1 MIKELMSSRR
11 FAPLFWAQFCSA
23 LNDNVLKNAL
33 VIMLLYGATTG
44 QGPMLVTVAGAVFI
58 FPFFVL
64 SALGGELA
72 DRYVK
77 SVVARRLK
85 FFEIFAAGFAA
96 AGFFMHSIPL
106 LFVALALFGVVAALF
121 GPVKYAMLPDQ
132 LSVSELATGNALVEG
147 ATFMAILIG
156 TIAGG
161 LFVAG
166 ASHMGWICTAVV
178 GLSLLSWGFASRIP
192 VTQPSAP
199 DLRITANPWT
209 STARLLKSLYA
220 EPRLWDGMVIVSWFW
235 MVGAIVLSLL
245 PALIKEGVGGTEGV
259 VTLCLAIFAI
269 GIAAGSLFAAQ
280 LSHVRPNLAL
290 VPIGSIVMGV
300 VGLDLA
306 WAIGHTSLGTDVN
319 AAAFATSFGGLR
331 MLLDFFLFAFGGGLF
346 VVPSFAAVQAWT
358 EPSERARIIAAGN
371 ILQAGFMVAGA
382 MFVAALQSAGL
393 AIAWIFFGLAV
404 ASFGTVWF
412 VLTKWGKE
420 GVRDFGALLF
430 RALFRLEVRGM
441 ENLPPAGT
449 RMLIAPNHVSL
460 VDGPLL
466 HAMLPIDASFAV
478 DTGIAKAWW
487 AKPFLKM
494 IKHYTMDPT
503 KPLAARDL
511 IKLVAAGEPVVIFPE
526 GRLTVSGSLMKVYDG
541 TAMIA
546 DKADAVVVPVRIE
559 GAQRSHLSYLRNGE
573 IKRVWFPKV
582 TISILPPVKL
592 PIDETLKG
600 KARRNAAGAA
610 LQDVMIDA
618 MVKNAMLDQTLFE
631 GLGHACRD
639 RDTGQPI
646 IEDALGTKLTYR
658 KLVLG
663 AQVLSR
669 KLEQGTS
676 VGENVGVLL
685 PNSAGVAVV
694 FMALQTIGRVPAML
708 NFSAGPVNV
717 LAAMKAAQVRT
728 VLTSKAFIEKGK
740 LDKLMAAIAEQAR
753 VVYLE
758 DVRAS
763 ISLADKIQGFRAG
776 LAPRVARQANDPAV
790 VLFTS
795 GSEGTPKGVVLSHRN
810 ILANAAQAL
819 ARVDA
824 NARDKV
830 FNVLPVFHSFG
841 LTGGMMMPLLGGI
854 PIFMYPSPLHYRI
867 VPELIY
873 QTGATILFGT
883 DTFLTGYARSA
894 HAYDFRT
901 LRLVIAGAEAVKE
914 RTRQVYMERY
924 GVRILEGYGVTETA
938 PVLAMN
944 TPMANRQGTV
954 GRISPLM
961 QYRLDPVPGIEEG
974 GRLSVKGPNVMLGY
988 LRAENPGVLEPL
1000 PEGWHDTGDIVV
1012 VDAQGFITIKGR
1024 AKRFAK
1030 IAGEMVSLS
1039 AVETMAS
1046 ALWPQAMSVAVS
1058 IPDARKGERIVLLTT
1073 QKDADRAAMQRQA
1086 KSVGASEL
1094 AVPADIRVV
1103 DKVPLLGTGKTD
1115 YVGATALAKELAE
1128 QLAEQLAAAP
1138 PAPQAEASDSAT
1150 QNEPARIEPEHLQ
1163 QHVA

>member
-1 MIKELMSSRR
+1 MIKDLMSSRR
-11 FAPLFWAQFCSA
+11 FAPLFWAQFCAA

-44 QGPMLVTVAGAVFI
+44 HGDALVTVAGAVFI
-58 FPFFVL
+58 FPFFIL
-64 SALGGELA
+64 SGLGGELA
-72 DRYVK
+72 DKFVK
-77 SVVARRLK
+77 SVVARRIK
-85 FFEIFAAGFAA
+85 FAEIFAAGFAA
-96 AGFFMHSIPL
+96 LGFFTHSIPL
-106 LFVALALFGVVAALF
+106 LFVALGLFGICAALF

-132 LSVSELATGNALVEG
+132 LSVGELATGNALVEG
-147 ATFMAILIG
+147 ATFLAILIG

-161 LFVAG
+161 LLV
-166 ASHMGWICTAVV
+166 SSSTHMGWVTSAIM
-178 GLSLLSWGFASRIP
+178 LLALASWGFASRIP
-192 VTQPSAP
+192 HTTPSAA
-199 DLRITANPWT
+199 DLVVTGNPWT
-209 STARLLKSLYA
+209 STIRLLKSLYA

-235 MVGAIVLSLL
+235 LAGAVVLSLL
-245 PALIKEGVGGTEGV
+245 PALIKGIVGGTEAV

-269 GIAAGSLFAAQ
+269 GIAVGSLFAAQ

-290 VPIGSIVMGV
+290 VPIGAIIMGIS
-300 VGLDLA
+300 GLDIA
-306 WAIGHTSLGTDVN
+306 WAIGHVTTGSDITPAV
-319 AAAFATSFGGLR
+319 FATSFSGLR
-331 MLLDFFLFAFGGGLF
+331 MIADFAIFAFGGGLF
-346 VVPSFAAVQAWT
+346 VVPSFAAVQAWSA
-358 EPSERARIIAAGN
+358 PSERARVIAAGN
-371 ILQAGFMVAGA
+371 ILQAAFMVVGSL
-382 MFVAALQSAGL
+382 FVALLQAAGL
-393 AIAWIFFGLAV
+393 PIAWIFVGLAL
-404 ASFGTVWF
+404 ASFGSVFF
-412 VLTKWGKE
+412 VLGKWGKE

-430 RALFRLEVRGM
+430 RAMFRVEVRGI
-441 ENLPPAGT
+441 ENLPAPGT

-460 VDGPLL
+460 IDGPLV
-466 HAMLPIDASFAV
+466 HATLPIEASFAV

-487 AKPFLKM
+487 AKPFLQQ
-494 IKHYTMDPT
+494 IRHYTMDPS

-526 GRLTVSGSLMKVYDG
+526 GRITVSGSLMKVYDG

-559 GAQRSHLSYLRNGE
+559 GAQRSYLSYLKNGE
-573 IKRVWFPKV
+573 IKRSLFPKV

-592 PIDETLKG
+592 PVDPLLRG

-618 MVKNAMLDQTLFE
+618 MVKNSMLEQTLFQ
-631 GLGHACRD
+631 GLAHAYRD
-639 RDTGQPI
+639 RDTGKPI
-646 IEDALGTKLTYR
+646 IQDALGTSLTYR
-658 KLVLG
+658 KLILG

-676 VGENVGVLL
+676 VGENIGVLL

-708 NFSAGPVNV
+708 NFSAGPSNV
-717 LAAMKAAQVRT
+717 QAAMKAAQVKT
-728 VLTSKAFIEKGK
+728 VLTSKSFIEKGK
-740 LDKLMAAIAEQAR
+740 LDKLIAAIASDAKI
-753 VVYLE
+753 VYLE

-763 ISLADKIQGFRAG
+763 IGLADKVAG
-776 LAPRVARQANDPAV
+776 LLAGVEPRVARDANDPAV

-824 NARDKV
+824 NGNDKV

-841 LTGGMMMPLLGGI
+841 LTGGMMMPLLAGI
-854 PIFMYPSPLHYRI
+854 PIFMYPTPLHYRI

-901 LRLVIAGAEAVKE
+901 LRLVLAGAEAVKD
-914 RTRQVYMERY
+914 RTRQIYMERY
-924 GVRILEGYGVTETA
+924 GIRILEGYGVTETA

-944 TPMANRQGTV
+944 TPMANRPGTV
-954 GRISPLM
+954 GRLSPLM
-961 QYRLDPVPGIEEG
+961 EARLDPVPGIEEG
-974 GRLSVKGPNVMLGY
+974 GRLSVRGPNVMLGY
-988 LRAENPGVLEPL
+988 LRTENPGVLEPL
-1000 PEGWHDTGDIVV
+1000 PEGWHDTGDIVAI
-1012 VDAQGFITIKGR
+1012 DAAGFITIKGR

-1046 ALWPQAMSVAVS
+1046 ALWPQAISVAVS
-1058 IPDARKGERIVLLTT
+1058 IPDQRKGERIVLLTT

-1086 KSVGASEL
+1086 KATGAAEL

-1103 DKVPLLGTGKTD
+1103 DKVPLLGSGKTD
-1115 YVGATALAKELAE
+1115 YVAATALAKEMA
-1128 QLAEQLAAAP
+1128 QTAP
-1138 PAPQAEASDSAT
+1138 GPMQGS
-1150 QNEPARIEPEHLQ
+1150 EPEADSERE
-1163 QHVA
+1163 VA

>member
-33 VIMLLYGATTG
+33 VIMLLYGAATE

-72 DRYVK
+72 DKYVK

-85 FFEIFAAGFAA
+85 FFEIFAAAFAA
-96 AGFFMHSIPL
+96 AGFFLHSIPL
-106 LFVALALFGVVAALF
+106 LFVALLLFGTVAALF
-121 GPVKYAMLPDQ
+121 GPVKYAILPDQ
-132 LSVSELATGNALVEG
+132 LSVPELATGNALVEG

-161 LFVAG
+161 LFIAG
-166 ASHMGWICTAVV
+166 ATHMGWICAAVV
-178 GLSLLSWGFASRIP
+178 GLSILSWAFASRIP

-199 DLRITANPWT
+199 DLPITRNPWT
-209 STARLLKSLYA
+209 STVRLLKSLYA

-259 VTLCLAIFAI
+259 VTLCLAVFAI

-280 LSHVRPNLAL
+280 LSHTRPNIAL
-290 VPIGSIVMGV
+290 VPIGAIVMGL

-306 WAIGHTSLGTDVN
+306 WAIGHT
-319 AAAFATSFGGLR
+319 ATSHDVTAADFAASFSGFR
-331 MLLDFFLFAFGGGLF
+331 MLFDFFLFAFGGGLF
-346 VVPSFAAVQAWT
+346 VVPAFAAVQAWT
-358 EPSERARIIAAGN
+358 APSERARIIAAGN

-382 MFVAALQSAGL
+382 LFVAALQSAGL
-393 AIAWIFFGLAV
+393 AIAWIFFGLAI

-412 VLTKWGKE
+412 VLSKWGKE
-420 GVRDFGALLF
+420 GVRDFGGLLF
-430 RALFRLEVRGM
+430 RALFRVEVRGM

-466 HAMLPIDASFAV
+466 HATLPIDASFAV
-478 DTGIAKAWW
+478 DTGISKAWW

-494 IKHYTMDPT
+494 IKHYTMDPS

-526 GRLTVSGSLMKVYDG
+526 GRITLSGSLMKVYDG

-559 GAQRSHLSYLRNGE
+559 GAQRSHLSYLNQGE
-573 IKRVWFPKV
+573 IKRSWFPKV
-582 TISILPPVKL
+582 TITILPPVKL
-592 PIDETLKG
+592 PVDQALRG

-631 GLGHACRD
+631 GLGHAYRD
-639 RDTGQPI
+639 RDTGKPI

-658 KLVLG
+658 KLILG

-676 VGENVGVLL
+676 VGEYVGVLL
-685 PNSAGVAVV
+685 PNSAGVAVA
-694 FMALQTIGRVPAML
+694 FFALQTIGRIPAML

-717 LAAMKAAQVRT
+717 LAAMKAAQVKT

-740 LDKLMAAIAEQAR
+740 LDRLIAAIAGQAR

-758 DVRAS
+758 DVRET
-763 ISLADKIQGFRAG
+763 ISLSDKIAGFRAG
-776 LAPRVARQANDPAV
+776 IAPRVARQANDPAV

-841 LTGGMMMPLLGGI
+841 LTGGMMMPILGGI

-914 RTRQVYMERY
+914 RTRQIYMERY

-1000 PEGWHDTGDIVV
+1000 TDGWHDTGDIVT
-1012 VDAQGFITIKGR
+1012 VDAQGFIAIKGR

-1039 AVETMAS
+1039 AVEAMAT
-1046 ALWPQAMSVAVS
+1046 ALWPQAASVAVS
-1058 IPDARKGERIVLLTT
+1058 LPDQRKGERIVLLTT
-1073 QKDADRAAMQRQA
+1073 ERNADRSAMQRQA
-1086 KSVGASEL
+1086 KTTGASEL
-1094 AVPADIRVV
+1094 AVPADIRIV

-1115 YVGATALAKELAE
+1115 YVGATALAKELA
-1128 QLAEQLAAAP
+1128 AAP
-1138 PAPQAEASDSAT
+1138 AQGEPTGEEGAPDAE
-1150 QNEPARIEPEHLQ
+1150 PQ

>member
-33 VIMLLYGATTG
+33 VIMILYGVASG
-44 QGPMLVTVAGAVFI
+44 HGGSLVTVAGAVFI

-72 DRYVK
+72 DKFVK

-85 FFEIFAAGFAA
+85 FFEIFAACFAA
-96 AGFFMHSIPL
+96 AGFFLHSVPL
-106 LFVALALFGVVAALF
+106 LFVALGLFGVVAALF
-121 GPVKYAMLPDQ
+121 GPVKYGILPDQ
-132 LSVSELATGNALVEG
+132 LSTAELAMGNALVEG

-161 LFVAG
+161 LFVSG
-166 ASHMGWICTAVV
+166 STHMGWISLAVV
-178 GLSLLSWGFASRIP
+178 GLAVVCWAFASRIP
-192 VTQPSAP
+192 ATVPSAP
-199 DLRITANPWT
+199 DLAITRNPWT
-209 STARLLKSLYA
+209 STVRLLKTLYA

-235 MVGAIVLSLL
+235 LVGAVVLSLL
-245 PALIKEGVGGTEGV
+245 PAVIKDGVGGAEAV
-259 VTLCLAIFAI
+259 VTLCLATFAI
-269 GIAAGSLFAAQ
+269 GIAAGSLFAAH
-280 LSHVRPNLAL
+280 LSHARPNLAL
-290 VPIGSIVMGV
+290 VPLGGIVMGL

-306 WAIGHTSLGTDVN
+306 WAIGHSAHGSDVMPM
-319 AAAFATSFGGLR
+319 AFATSAGGFR
-331 MLLDFFLFAFGGGLF
+331 MLADFFVFAFGGGLF
-346 VVPSFAAVQAWT
+346 VVPSFAAVQAWSA
-358 EPSERARIIAAGN
+358 PSERARVIAAGN
-371 ILQAGFMVAGA
+371 VLQAAFMVVGSL
-382 MFVAALQSAGL
+382 FVALLQAAGL
-393 AIAWIFFGLAV
+393 AVAWIFFGLAI
-404 ASFGTVWF
+404 ASFGVVWF
-412 VLTKWGKE
+412 VLATWGKE
-420 GVRDFGALLF
+420 GVRDFGTLLF
-430 RALFRLEVRGM
+430 RALFRVEVRGL
-441 ENLPPAGT
+441 ENLPAAGT

-460 VDGPLL
+460 IDGPLL
-466 HAMLPIDASFAV
+466 HAVLPVDASFAV

-494 IKHYTMDPT
+494 IRHYTMDPS

-511 IKLVAAGEPVVIFPE
+511 IKLVATGEPVVIFPE
-526 GRLTVSGSLMKVYDG
+526 GRITVTGSIMKVYDG

-559 GAQRSHLSYLRNGE
+559 GAQRSHLSYLKRGE
-573 IKRVWFPKV
+573 IKRAWFPKV

-592 PIDETLKG
+592 AVDEALRG

-618 MVKNAMLDQTLFE
+618 MVKTAMLDQTLFE
-631 GLGHACRD
+631 GLAHAYRD
-639 RDTGQPI
+639 RDTGKPI

-658 KLVLG
+658 KLILG

-669 KLEQGTS
+669 RLSQGTEI
-676 VGENVGVLL
+676 GENVAVLL

-708 NFSAGPVNV
+708 NFSAGPVSV
-717 LAAMKAAQVRT
+717 LSAIKTAQVRT
-728 VLTSKAFIEKGK
+728 VLTSRAFIEKGK
-740 LDKLMAAIAEQAR
+740 LDKLIAAIGPAADI
-753 VVYLE
+753 VYLE
-758 DVRAS
+758 DVRGT
-763 ISLADKIQGFRAG
+763 IGLRDKIAG
-776 LAPRVARQANDPAV
+776 LLAGTKPRVARKADDPAV
-790 VLFTS
+790 ILFTS

-810 ILANAAQAL
+810 ILANAAQSL

-824 NARDKV
+824 NANDKV

-841 LTGGMMMPLLGGI
+841 LTGGTIMPLLAGI

-901 LRLVIAGAEAVKE
+901 LRLVVAGAEAVKE

-924 GVRILEGYGVTETA
+924 GIRVLEGYGVTETA

-954 GRISPLM
+954 GRLSPLM
-961 QYRLDPVPGIEEG
+961 EYKLDSVPGIDEG
-974 GRLSVKGPNVMLGY
+974 GRLSVRGPNVMLGY
-988 LRAENPGVLEPL
+988 LRAENPGVLEPP
-1000 PEGWHDTGDIVV
+1000 PEGWYDTGDIVA
-1012 VDAQGFITIKGR
+1012 VDAAGFITIKGR

-1039 AVETMAS
+1039 AVESIAA
-1046 ALWPQAMSVAVS
+1046 ALWPQAISVAVS
-1058 IPDARKGERIVLLTT
+1058 LPDARKGERVVLLTT
-1073 QKDADRAAMQRQA
+1073 QKGADRAAMQREA
-1086 KSVGASEL
+1086 KAKGASEL
-1094 AVPADIRVV
+1094 SIPGSVLVV
-1103 DKVPLLGTGKTD
+1103 EKVPLLGSGKTD
-1115 YVGATALAKELAE
+1115 YVAATDLAKQIATTPE
-1128 QLAEQLAAAP
+1128 QE
-1138 PAPQAEASDSAT
+1138 
-1150 QNEPARIEPEHLQ
+1150 
-1163 QHVA
+1163 VA

>member
-1 MIKELMSSRR
+1 MIKQLMLSRR

-33 VIMLLYGATTG
+33 VIMILYGVASG
-44 QGPMLVTVAGAVFI
+44 QGGSLVTIAGAVFI

-72 DRYVK
+72 DKYVK

-85 FFEIFAAGFAA
+85 FCEIFAACFAA
-96 AGFFMHSIPL
+96 AGFFLHSVPL
-106 LFVALALFGVVAALF
+106 LFVALGLFGTVAALF
-121 GPVKYAMLPDQ
+121 GPVKYGILPDQ
-132 LSVSELATGNALVEG
+132 LSTGELAMGNALVEG

-161 LFVAG
+161 LFV
-166 ASHMGWICTAVV
+166 SESTHMGWISLAVV
-178 GLSLLSWGFASRIP
+178 GLSVLCWAFASRIP
-192 VTQPSAP
+192 ATVPSAP
-199 DLRITANPWT
+199 DLAITRNPWT
-209 STARLLKSLYA
+209 STVRLLKTLHA

-235 MVGAIVLSLL
+235 LVGAVVLSLL
-245 PALIKEGVGGTEGV
+245 PAVIKDGVGGTEGV
-259 VTLCLAIFAI
+259 VTLCLAVFAI
-269 GIAAGSLFAAQ
+269 GIAAGSLFAAH

-290 VPIGSIVMGV
+290 VPLGGIVMGL

-306 WAIGHTSLGTDVN
+306 WAIGHAAHGRDVMPM
-319 AAAFATSFGGLR
+319 AFATSVDGFR
-331 MLLDFFLFAFGGGLF
+331 MLADFFVFAFGGGLF
-346 VVPSFAAVQAWT
+346 VVPSFAAVQAWSA
-358 EPSERARIIAAGN
+358 PSERARVIAAGN
-371 ILQAGFMVAGA
+371 VLQAAFMVVGSL
-382 MFVAALQSAGL
+382 FVAVLQAAGLAVAWIFLGL
-393 AIAWIFFGLAV
+393 AIA
-404 ASFGTVWF
+404 SFGVVWF
-412 VLTKWGKE
+412 VLATWGKE
-420 GVRDFGALLF
+420 GVRDFGTLIF
-430 RALFRLEVRGM
+430 RALFRVEVRGL
-441 ENLPPAGT
+441 ENLPAAGT

-460 VDGPLL
+460 IDGPLL
-466 HAMLPIDASFAV
+466 HAVLPVDASFAV

-487 AKPFLKM
+487 ARPFLKM
-494 IKHYTMDPT
+494 IRHYTMDPS

-526 GRLTVSGSLMKVYDG
+526 GRITVTGSIMKVYDG

-559 GAQRSHLSYLRNGE
+559 GAQRSHLSYLKTGE
-573 IKRVWFPKV
+573 IKRAWFPKV

-592 PIDETLKG
+592 AVDEALRG

-618 MVKNAMLDQTLFE
+618 LVKTAMLDQTLFE
-631 GLGHACRD
+631 GLAHAYRD
-639 RDTGQPI
+639 RDTGKPI

-658 KLVLG
+658 KLILG

-669 KLEQGTS
+669 RLAQGTE
-676 VGENVGVLL
+676 VGENVAVLL

-708 NFSAGPVNV
+708 NFSAGPVSV
-717 LAAMKAAQVRT
+717 LSAITAARVRT
-728 VLTSKAFIEKGK
+728 VLTSRAFIEKGK
-740 LDKLMAAIAEQAR
+740 LDKLIAAIGPAANI
-753 VVYLE
+753 VYLE
-758 DVRAS
+758 DVRAT
-763 ISLADKIQGFRAG
+763 IGTGDKIAG
-776 LAPRVARQANDPAV
+776 LFAGTRPRVARKADDPAV
-790 VLFTS
+790 ILFTS

-810 ILANAAQAL
+810 ILANAAQSL

-824 NARDKV
+824 NANDKV

-841 LTGGMMMPLLGGI
+841 LTGGTIMPLLAGI

-873 QTGATILFGT
+873 QTGSTILFGT

-901 LRLVIAGAEAVKE
+901 LRLIVAGAEAVKE

-924 GVRILEGYGVTETA
+924 GIRLLEGYGVTETA

-954 GRISPLM
+954 GRLSPLM
-961 QYRLDPVPGIEEG
+961 QYKLDPVPGIDEG
-974 GRLSVKGPNVMLGY
+974 GRLSVRGPNVMLGY
-988 LRAENPGVLEPL
+988 LRAENPGELEP
-1000 PEGWHDTGDIVV
+1000 PPDGWYDTGDIVTL
-1012 VDAQGFITIKGR
+1012 DAAGFITIKGR

-1039 AVETMAS
+1039 AVESIAA
-1046 ALWPQAMSVAVS
+1046 ALWPQAISAAVS
-1058 IPDARKGERIVLLTT
+1058 LPDPRKGERVVLLTT
-1073 QKDADRAAMQRQA
+1073 QKGADRAAMQREA
-1086 KSVGASEL
+1086 KAKGASEL
-1094 AVPADIRVV
+1094 SVPGSVMVV
-1103 DKVPLLGTGKTD
+1103 EKVPLLGSGKTD
-1115 YVGATALAKELAE
+1115 YVAATAMAREIASVPE
-1128 QLAEQLAAAP
+1128 Q
-1138 PAPQAEASDSAT
+1138 D
-1150 QNEPARIEPEHLQ
+1150 
-1163 QHVA
+1163 VA

>member
-1 MIKELMSSRR
+1 MIKQLMSSRR
-11 FAPLFWAQFCSA
+11 FAPLFGAQFCSA

-33 VIMLLYGATTG
+33 VIMLLYGATAG
-44 QGPMLVTVAGAVFI
+44 RGDAMVTVAGAVFI
-58 FPFFVL
+58 FPFFIL
-64 SALGGELA
+64 SGLGGELA
-72 DRYVK
+72 DKYVK

-85 FFEIFAAGFAA
+85 FAEIFAAAFAA
-96 AGFFMHSIPL
+96 AGFFQHSVPL
-106 LFVALALFGVVAALF
+106 LFAALALFGIVAALF

-132 LSVSELATGNALVEG
+132 LTVGELATGNALVEG

-166 ASHMGWICTAVV
+166 STHMAYVSSAVV
-178 GLSLLSWGFASRIP
+178 LLALLSWGFASRIP
-192 VTQPSAP
+192 ATPPSAP
-199 DLRITANPWT
+199 ELAITANPWT
-209 STARLLKSLYA
+209 STVRLLRSLYG

-235 MVGAIVLSLL
+235 LAGAVVLSLL
-245 PALIKEGVGGTEGV
+245 PALIKGAVGGTEGV

-269 GIAAGSLFAAQ
+269 GIAGGSLFAAQ

-290 VPIGSIVMGV
+290 VPIGAIVMGV
-300 VGLDLA
+300 AGLDLA
-306 WAIGHTSLGTDVN
+306 WAIGHTAAGTEITP
-319 AAAFATSFGGLR
+319 AAFAGSLGGLHVIA
-331 MLLDFFLFAFGGGLF
+331 DFAVFAFGGGLF
-346 VVPSFAAVQAWT
+346 VVPSFAAVQAWSA
-358 EPSERARIIAAGN
+358 PSERARVIAAGN
-371 ILQAGFMVAGA
+371 IPQAGFMVAGSL
-382 MFVAALQSAGL
+382 FVALLQAAGL
-393 AIAWIFFGLAV
+393 AVSWIFFGLAI
-404 ASFGTVWF
+404 ACFGSAWF
-412 VLTKWGKE
+412 VLGKWGKE

-430 RALFRLEVRGM
+430 RAVFRAEVRGL
-441 ENLPPAGT
+441 ENLPPVGT

-460 VDGPLL
+460 IDGPLL
-466 HAMLPIDASFAV
+466 HAILPIDASFAV
-478 DTGIAKAWW
+478 DTGIARAWW
-487 AKPFLKM
+487 ARPFLKL
-494 IKHYTMDPT
+494 IRHYTMDPT
-503 KPLAARDL
+503 RPLAARDL

-526 GRLTVSGSLMKVYDG
+526 GRITVSGSLMKVYDG

-546 DKADAVVVPVRIE
+546 DKAEAVVVPVRIE
-559 GAQRSHLSYLRNGE
+559 GAQRSHLSYLKNGE
-573 IKRVWFPKV
+573 IKRSLFPKV
-582 TISILPPVKL
+582 TVSILPPVKL
-592 PIDETLKG
+592 AIESTLKG

-618 MVKNAMLDQTLFE
+618 MVKTAMLDQTLFQ
-631 GLGHACRD
+631 GLAHAYRD
-639 RDTGQPI
+639 RDTGKPVIQ
-646 IEDALGTKLTYR
+646 DALGTSLTYR
-658 KLVLG
+658 KLILG

-669 KLEQGTS
+669 KLEHGTA

-694 FMALQTIGRVPAML
+694 FMALQSIGRVPAML

-717 LAAMKAAQVRT
+717 QAAMKAAQVTT
-728 VLTSKAFIEKGK
+728 VLTSKAFVEKGK
-740 LDKLMAAIAEQAR
+740 LDKLVAAIAADAN

-758 DVRAS
+758 DVRAAIGLS
-763 ISLADKIQGFRAG
+763 DKLSGLLAGA
-776 LAPRVARQANDPAV
+776 APRVTREAGDPAV

-824 NARDKV
+824 NANDKV

-841 LTGGMMMPLLGGI
+841 LTGGMMMPLLAGI

-873 QTGATILFGT
+873 QTGSTILFGT

-894 HAYDFRT
+894 HAYDFRS
-901 LRLVIAGAEAVKE
+901 LRLVLAGAEAVKD

-924 GVRILEGYGVTETA
+924 GIRILEGYGVTETA

-944 TPMANRQGTV
+944 TPMANRPGTV
-954 GRISPLM
+954 GRLSPLM
-961 QYRLDPVPGIEEG
+961 QYRLDPVPGIDDG
-974 GRLSVKGPNVMLGY
+974 GRLSVRGPNVMLGY

-1000 PEGWHDTGDIVV
+1000 PDGWHDTGDIVAI
-1012 VDAQGFITIKGR
+1012 DPAGFITIKGR

-1039 AVETMAS
+1039 AVESMAA

-1058 IPDARKGERIVLLTT
+1058 IPDPRKGERIVLITT
-1073 QKDADRAAMQRQA
+1073 QRDADRGAMQRQA
-1086 KSVGASEL
+1086 KAIGASEL
-1094 AVPADIRVV
+1094 AVPADIRLV

-1115 YVGATALAKELAE
+1115 YVAATALARE
-1128 QLAEQLAAAP
+1128 LAAA
-1138 PAPQAEASDSAT
+1138 AER
-1150 QNEPARIEPEHLQ
+1150 E
-1163 QHVA
+1163 VA

>member
-1 MIKELMSSRR
+1 MIKQLMSSRR
-11 FAPLFWAQFCSA
+11 FAPLFWAQFFSA

-33 VIMLLYGATTG
+33 VIILLYGATAG
-44 QGPMLVTVAGAVFI
+44 ENASLVTLAGAVFI

-72 DRYVK
+72 DKYVK

-85 FFEIFAAGFAA
+85 FLEIFAACFAA
-96 AGFFMHSIPL
+96 AGFFLHSVPL
-106 LFVALALFGVVAALF
+106 LFAALALFGTVAALF
-121 GPVKYAMLPDQ
+121 GPVKYAILPDQ
-132 LSVSELATGNALVEG
+132 LSVGELATGNALVEG
-147 ATFMAILIG
+147 ATFLAILIG

-166 ASHMGWICTAVV
+166 ASHMGWISLAVV
-178 GLSLLSWGFASRIP
+178 GLSVLSWAFAARIP
-192 VTQPSAP
+192 ATTPSAP
-199 DLRITANPWT
+199 ELAITANPWT
-209 STARLLKSLYA
+209 STVRLLKSLYA

-235 MVGAIVLSLL
+235 LAGAVVLSLL

-259 VTLCLAIFAI
+259 VTLCLATFAI
-269 GIAAGSLFAAQ
+269 GIATGSLIAAQ

-290 VPIGSIVMGV
+290 VPIGAIIMGV

-306 WAIGHTSLGTDVN
+306 AVIGATVPGNGVT
-319 AAAFATSFGGLR
+319 AAAFATSFGGLH
-331 MLLDFFLFAFGGGLF
+331 MLVGFFLFAIGGGLF
-346 VVPSFAAVQAWT
+346 VVPAFAAVQAWT
-358 EPSERARIIAAGN
+358 APSERARIIAAGN
-371 ILQAGFMVAGA
+371 ILQAGFMVVGSL
-382 MFVAALQSAGL
+382 FVALLQYAGL
-393 AIAWIFFGLAV
+393 SIAWIFFGLAV
-404 ASFGTVWF
+404 ASFGSVWF
-412 VLTKWGKE
+412 VLKKWGKE

-430 RALFRLEVRGM
+430 RALFRVEVRGI

-466 HAMLPIDASFAV
+466 HATLPIDASFAV
-478 DTGIAKAWW
+478 DTGIAKTWW

-494 IKHYTMDPT
+494 VRHITVDPT
-503 KPLAARDL
+503 KPLGARDL
-511 IKLVAAGEPVVIFPE
+511 IKLVASAEPVVIFPE
-526 GRLTVSGSLMKVYDG
+526 GRLTVHGSLMKVYDG

-546 DKADAVVVPVRIE
+546 DKADAVIVPVRIE
-559 GAQRSHLSYLRNGE
+559 GAQRSHLSYLKNGE
-573 IKRVWFPKV
+573 IKRSWFPKV
-582 TISILPPVKL
+582 TITILPPVKL
-592 PIDETLKG
+592 PIDQSLKG

-610 LQDVMIDA
+610 LQDIMIEA
-618 MVKNAMLDQTLFE
+618 MVKNAMLDHTLFE
-631 GLGHACRD
+631 ALAHAHRD
-639 RDTGQPI
+639 RDTGKVVV
-646 IEDALGTKLTYR
+646 EDALGTKLTYR
-658 KLVLG
+658 KLILG

-669 KLEQGTS
+669 KLEQGTAI
-676 VGENVGVLL
+676 GENIGVLL

-717 LAAMKAAQVRT
+717 LSAMKASQIRT
-728 VLTSKAFIEKGK
+728 VLTSRAFIEKGK
-740 LDKLMAAIAEQAR
+740 LDKLIAAIAPEAR
-753 VVYLE
+753 IVYLE
-758 DVRAS
+758 DIRATVNA
-763 ISLADKIQGFRAG
+763 LDKIRGLLAG
-776 LAPRVARQANDPAV
+776 TAPRVARRADDPAV
-790 VLFTS
+790 ILFTS

-824 NARDKV
+824 NGNDKV

-841 LTGGMMMPLLGGI
+841 LTGGMMMPLLAGI

-901 LRLVIAGAEAVKE
+901 LRLVLAGAEAVKD

-924 GVRILEGYGVTETA
+924 GIRILEGYGVTETA

-944 TPMANRQGTV
+944 TPMANRPGTV
-954 GRISPLM
+954 GRLSPLM
-961 QYRLDPVPGIEEG
+961 EYRLDPVPGIEEA
-974 GRLSVKGPNVMLGY
+974 GRLSVRGPNVMLGY
-988 LRAENPGVLEPL
+988 LRAENPGVLEKL
-1000 PEGWHDTGDIVV
+1000 VDGWHDTGDIVTI
-1012 VDAQGFITIKGR
+1012 DAAGFIAIKGR

-1039 AVETMAS
+1039 AVEAMAS
-1046 ALWPQAMSVAVS
+1046 ALWPQAISVAVS

-1073 QKDADRAAMQRQA
+1073 QRDAERSAMQRQA
-1086 KSVGASEL
+1086 KATGASEL

-1103 DKVPLLGTGKTD
+1103 DKVPLLGSGKTD
-1115 YVGATALAKELAE
+1115 YVAAIAFAKELA
-1128 QLAEQLAAAP
+1128 AAAP
-1138 PAPQAEASDSAT
+1138 PPAEPMAD
-1150 QNEPARIEPEHLQ
+1150 
-1163 QHVA
+1163 VA

>member
-33 VIMLLYGATTG
+33 VIMLLYGATVE
-44 QGPMLVTVAGAVFI
+44 QGPTLVQLAGAIFI

-64 SALGGELA
+64 SGLGGELA

-96 AGFFMHSIPL
+96 AGFFAHSIPL
-106 LFVALALFGVVAALF
+106 LFIALALFGIVAALF

-132 LSVSELATGNALVEG
+132 LSVPELATGNALVEG

-166 ASHMGWICTAVV
+166 ASHMGWICAAVI
-178 GLSLLSWGFASRIP
+178 GLALLSWGFASRIP

-199 DLRITANPWT
+199 DLPITRNPWT
-209 STARLLKSLYA
+209 STVRLLKALHA
-220 EPRLWDGMVIVSWFW
+220 EPRLWDGMIIVSWFW
-235 MVGAIVLSLL
+235 MVGAIVLGLL
-245 PALIKEGVGGTEGV
+245 PPLVKDGVGGTEDV
-259 VTLCLAIFAI
+259 VPLCLAVFAI
-269 GIAAGSLFAAQ
+269 GIAVGSLFAAQ
-280 LSHVRPNLAL
+280 LSHIRPNIAL
-290 VPIGSIVMGV
+290 VPIGAIVMGL

-306 WAIGHTSLGTDVN
+306 WAIGHTSLGHDVT
-319 AAAFATSFGGLR
+319 AAAFATSFGGVR
-331 MLLDFFLFAFGGGLF
+331 MLIDFFLFAFGGGLF

-358 EPSERARIIAAGN
+358 QSSERARIIAAGN

-382 MFVAALQSAGL
+382 LFVALLQAAGL
-393 AIAWIFFGLAV
+393 PIAWIFFGLAI

-412 VLTKWGKE
+412 VLSKWGKE

-430 RALFRLEVRGM
+430 RAMFRLEVRGM
-441 ENLPPAGT
+441 ANLPPAGT

-478 DTGIAKAWW
+478 DTGISKAWW

-526 GRLTVSGSLMKVYDG
+526 GRITVSGSLMKVYDG

-559 GAQRSHLSYLRNGE
+559 GAQRSHLSYLKHGE
-573 IKRVWFPKV
+573 IKRSWFPKV

-592 PIDETLKG
+592 PIDQALKG

-631 GLGHACRD
+631 GLGHAYRD
-639 RDTGQPI
+639 RDTGKPV

-658 KLVLG
+658 KLILG

-669 KLEQGTS
+669 KLELGTS
-676 VGENVGVLL
+676 VGENIGVLL

-717 LAAMKAAQVRT
+717 LSAMKAAQVKT

-740 LDKLMAAIAEQAR
+740 LDKLMTAIAEQAR

-758 DVRAS
+758 DVRTG
-763 ISLADKIQGFRAG
+763 ISLADKIAGFRAG
-776 LAPRVARQANDPAV
+776 IAPRLARKADDPAV
-790 VLFTS
+790 ILFTS

-810 ILANAAQAL
+810 ILANAAQAF

-824 NARDKV
+824 NANDKV

-873 QTGATILFGT
+873 QTGSTILFGT

-914 RTRQVYMERY
+914 RTRQIYMERY
-924 GVRILEGYGVTETA
+924 GIRILEGYGVTETA

-944 TPMANRQGTV
+944 TTMANRQGTV

-961 QYRLDPVPGIEEG
+961 ECRLDPVPGIEEG
-974 GRLSVKGPNVMLGY
+974 GRLSVRGPNVMLGY

-1000 PEGWHDTGDIVV
+1000 VDGWHDTGDIVAI
-1012 VDAQGFITIKGR
+1012 DAQGFIAIKGR

-1039 AVETMAS
+1039 AVETMA
-1046 ALWPQAMSVAVS
+1046 AAIWPQAMSVAVS

-1094 AVPADIRVV
+1094 AVPGDIRIV

-1115 YVGATALAKELAE
+1115 YVGATALAKELA
-1128 QLAEQLAAAP
+1128 AAP
-1138 PAPQAEASDSAT
+1138 AAQAEPDGEEPAP
-1150 QNEPARIEPEHLQ
+1150 EPLQ

>member
-1 MIKELMSSRR
+1 MIKELLSSRR
-11 FAPLFWAQFCSA
+11 FAPLFWSQFFSA

-33 VIMLLYGATTG
+33 VIMLLYGVAAE
-44 QGPMLVTVAGAVFI
+44 QNASLVTLAGAVFI

-72 DRYVK
+72 DKYVK
-77 SVVARRLK
+77 MTVARRLK
-85 FFEIFAAGFAA
+85 FAEIFAAGFAA
-96 AGFFMHSIPL
+96 AGFYMHSIPL

-121 GPVKYAMLPDQ
+121 GPVKYAILPDQ
-132 LSVSELATGNALVEG
+132 LAVSELATGNALVEG

-166 ASHMGWICTAVV
+166 ASHMGWICLAVI
-178 GLSLLSWGFASRIP
+178 GLAILSWAFAARIP
-192 VTQPSAP
+192 VSQPSAP
-199 DLRITANPWT
+199 DLPITANPWT
-209 STARLLKSLYA
+209 STVHLLKTLYA

-245 PALIKEGVGGTEGV
+245 PALVKGGVGGTEAV
-259 VTLCLAIFAI
+259 VTVCLAVFAI

-290 VPIGSIVMGV
+290 VPIGAIVMGV

-306 WAIGHTSLGTDVN
+306 WAIGSTVHGTDVT
-319 AAAFATSFGGLR
+319 AAAFTSSFAGIR
-331 MLLDFFLFAFGGGLF
+331 MLADFFLFAFGGGLF
-346 VVPSFAAVQAWT
+346 VVPSFAAVQAWSA
-358 EPSERARIIAAGN
+358 PSERARVIAAGN
-371 ILQAGFMVAGA
+371 VLQAAFMVVGSLL
-382 MFVAALQSAGL
+382 VAGL
-393 AIAWIFFGLAV
+393 QALGLPVAWIFFGLAI
-404 ASFGTVWF
+404 ASFGSVWF
-412 VLTKWGKE
+412 VLNKWGRE

-430 RALFRLEVRGM
+430 RALYRVEVRGM

-460 VDGPLL
+460 IDGPLL
-466 HAMLPIDASFAV
+466 HATLPIDASFAV
-478 DTGIAKAWW
+478 DTGISKAWW
-487 AKPFLKM
+487 AKPFLKL

-511 IKLVAAGEPVVIFPE
+511 IKLVASGEPVVIFPE
-526 GRLTVSGSLMKVYDG
+526 GRITVSGSLMKVYDG

-559 GAQRSHLSYLRNGE
+559 GAQRSYLSYLKNGE
-573 IKRVWFPKV
+573 IKRAWFPKV

-592 PIDETLKG
+592 PVDPALKG
-600 KARRNAAGAA
+600 KIRRNAAGAA

-618 MVKNAMLDQTLFE
+618 MVMNAMLDQTLFE
-631 GLGHACRD
+631 ALAHASRD
-639 RDTGQPI
+639 RCTGKPI

-658 KLVLG
+658 KLILG

-669 KLEQGTS
+669 KLENGTTE
-676 VGENVGVLL
+676 GENVGVLL

-694 FMALQTIGRVPAML
+694 FMALQSIGRVPAML

-717 LAAMKAAQVRT
+717 LAAMQAAQVKT

-740 LDKLMAAIAEQAR
+740 LDKLVAAIAGQAK

-758 DVRAS
+758 DVRTS
-763 ISLADKIQGFRAG
+763 IGALDKVRGLLAGT
-776 LAPRVARQANDPAV
+776 APRVARKANDPAV
-790 VLFTS
+790 ILFTS

-824 NARDKV
+824 NANDKV

-841 LTGGMMMPLLGGI
+841 MTGGMIMPMLAGI

-883 DTFLTGYARSA
+883 DTFLAGYARSA

-901 LRLVIAGAEAVKE
+901 LRIVMAGAEAVKD

-924 GVRILEGYGVTETA
+924 GIRVLEGYGVTETA

-944 TPMANRQGTV
+944 TPMANRSGTV
-954 GRISPLM
+954 GRLSPLM
-961 QYRLDPVPGIEEG
+961 EARLDPVPGIEEG
-974 GRLSVKGPNVMLGY
+974 GRLSVRGPNVMLGY

-1000 PEGWHDTGDIVV
+1000 VEGWHDTGDIVTI
-1012 VDAQGFITIKGR
+1012 DAAGFIAIKGR

-1039 AVETMAS
+1039 AVEAMAA
-1046 ALWPQAMSVAVS
+1046 ALWPQAMSVAVTL
-1058 IPDARKGERIVLLTT
+1058 PDARKGERVVLLTT
-1073 QKDADRAAMQRQA
+1073 QKDAERAAMQRHA
-1086 KSVGASEL
+1086 KTIGASEL
-1094 AVPADIRVV
+1094 AVPADVRVV
-1103 DKVPLLGTGKTD
+1103 GNVPLLGSGKTD
-1115 YVGATALAKELAE
+1115 YVGATNLAKELAA
-1128 QLAEQLAAAP
+1128 QLAPSAE
-1138 PAPQAEASDSAT
+1138 PAPEEAR
-1150 QNEPARIEPEHLQ
+1150 QE
-1163 QHVA
+1163 VA